1 MVPQSEFHG
10 ITEVLDSLDQKTSKS
25 MEFMVLF
32 ENSSMVGNLVWALR
46 FRVTKVVMNYVLL
59 TLFYNF
65 QMPNRVGHTVEQPN

>member
-1 MVPQSEFHG
+1 M
-10 ITEVLDSLDQKTSKS
+10 DQKTSKS

-65 QMPNRVGHTVEQPN
+65 QMPNRVGHTVVQPN